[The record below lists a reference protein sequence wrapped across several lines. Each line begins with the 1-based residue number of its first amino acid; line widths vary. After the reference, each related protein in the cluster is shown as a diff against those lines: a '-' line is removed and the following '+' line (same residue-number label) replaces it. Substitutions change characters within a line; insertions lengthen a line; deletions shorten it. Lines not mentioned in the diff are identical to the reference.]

1 MVLFFT
7 WLPEQISFWACPQTI
22 RDFTETAESD
32 PVIAVAASRDRWV
45 YGMKNFFED
54 ISDSL
59 WWETTARMVGTDD
72 PAQNDQGKPKFG
84 KVPKLQRLSSHDVML
99 ALDNCLRSAG
109 LSLAMFSKQSCV
121 SKNKK

>member
-7 WLPEQISFWACPQTI
+7 WLPEQISFWACSLTI

-32 PVIAVAASRDRWV
+32 PVIAAAASRGHWV
-45 YGMKNFFED
+45 YGMNFFED

-59 WWETTARMVGTDD
+59 RWETTACMFGTDD
-72 PAQNDQGKPKFG
+72 PAQNVEGKSKFG

-99 ALDNCLRSAG
+99 ALDYCLHSARR
-109 LSLAMFSKQSCV
+109 SLAMFLKKQS
-121 SKNKK
+121 SATTN